1 MIIDAHSHMGP
12 AFESKPA
19 FLPGV
24 SPDEIIEIL
33 DRSHI
38 DLTCLFAPAWE
49 GPEFIDTEYFVANRA
64 IYEASK
70 RYPERVI
77 GYARVDPNRRQ
88 RAVDEMRRGHD
99 EYGFR
104 GLKLHPLWEHFLP
117 NNMKLM
123 APLVELCAEYKWP
136 IIFHTGYYP
145 TCEPALFVPLAERYP
160 EVNLIVAH
168 FGYAHVADAIVAAN
182 LCPNIYL
189 ETSANTT
196 ATAIAQVLKEVDPSQ
211 ILYGSDLPFT
221 EPGDVLDKICL
232 QPGITEQAKMQ
243 ILGGNMARLLGI
255 TEPVAALR

>member
-12 AFESKPA
+12 AFDSKPA

-24 SPDEIIEIL
+24 SPNQIIEIL
-33 DRSHI
+33 DRSGI

-49 GPEFIDTEYFVANRA
+49 GPDFIDPEYQAANRA
-64 IYEASK
+64 IYEAAK
-70 RYPERVI
+70 RYPERI
-77 GYARVDPNRRQ
+77 LGYARVDPNRRG
-88 RAVDEMRRGHD
+88 RAIDEMRRGHD

-117 NNMKLM
+117 NNFRLM
-123 APLVELCAEYKWP
+123 APIAELCAEYRWP

-160 EVNLIVAH
+160 EVSIIVAH
-168 FGYAHVADAIVAAN
+168 FGYAHVADAIIAAN
-182 LCPNIYL
+182 LCPNIHL

-196 ATAIAQVLKEVDPSQ
+196 AGAIAQVLAEVDPRQ

-221 EPGDVLDKICL
+221 EPADVLAKIGR
-232 QPGITEQAKMQ
+232 QPNLSDQAKRL
-243 ILGGNMARLLGI
+243 ILGENMARLLGI
-255 TEPVAALR
+255 EQAVAA